1 MKVLRIKEELMDV
14 EEATVKTNLFEIDA
28 FIKDVLVEHFYSVDV
43 ITPDLFE
50 EEEVFVTKVN
60 DMISDFAYLCDV
72 LPNGTVYF
80 INHTTSMLNINYLQ
94 TNAFNLGIKENP

>member
-1 MKVLRIKEELMDV
+1 MPKS
-14 EEATVKTNLFEIDA
+14 N
-28 FIKDVLVEHFYSVDV
+28 VLVEHFYPVDV

-72 LPNGTVYF
+72 LPDDTVHF
-80 INHTTSMLNINYLQ
+80 INQ
-94 TNAFNLGIKENP
+94 P